1 MAMCAQIPAH
11 FYLRTPR
18 LCEHTDETCE
28 YEENVEDLEDDQ
40 PQVVKCE
47 RVKV

>member
-1 MAMCAQIPAH
+1 MVMCAQIPAH
-11 FYLRTPR
+11 IYLRTPR

-28 YEENVEDLEDDQ
+28 YEENVEDLEDDHMIE
-40 PQVVKCE
+40 CE